1 MRFPTTGWQ
10 YARDAYITLITS
22 LVTRVIEWI
31 NIVRIVDVRSRQ
43 RQNVFPVNVPSI
55 NGQLLLQNKKKIL
68 SIMSNLRRVKFRKIP
83 LKNLI
88 DTLIHLHAS
97 GADYVD
103 IIGVEDKIQ
112 DVVTLSVQAEYM
124 TLSSNDVPEDIKF
137 TNDKLT
143 DDDINDLV
151 L

>member
-10 YARDAYITLITS
+10 YVRDAYITLITS

-43 RQNVFPVNVPSI
+43 RQNVFPVNVPST
-55 NGQLLLQNKKKIL
+55 NGYPLLQDKKKTQL
-68 SIMSNLRRVKFRKIP
+68 MSNLRRVKFRKIP
-83 LKNLI
+83 LKHLI
-88 DTLIHLHAS
+88 DTLIHLHDS

-137 TNDKLT
+137 TKDKLT